1 MEDKEYY
8 IDLFKELMELY
19 EFRVYK
25 AINENGDEILKVRD
39 LQNGNI
45 GDIESD
51 EFNDCCDILERM
63 EIYHKDYIIDDLAT
77 CLSYYGDIID
87 DEWATWQDLYN
98 ITSNH
103 IEELAEC
110 EFDIRVLELILNPQY
125 LENIKIETE

>member
-1 MEDKEYY
+1 MKDKQYY

-25 AINENGDEILKVRD
+25 ATNENGDEILKVED
-39 LQNGNI
+39 LQRGNI

-63 EIYHKDYIIDDLAT
+63 ECYHDDYIVESLAN
-77 CLSYYGDIID
+77 CLDYYGDNIA

-110 EFDIRVLELILNPQY
+110 EFDIRALELILNPQY
-125 LENIKIETE
+125 LENVKIETM

>member
-1 MEDKEYY
+1 MKDKQYY

-25 AINENGDEILKVRD
+25 ATNENGDEILKVED
-39 LQNGNI
+39 LQRGNI

-63 EIYHKDYIIDDLAT
+63 ECYHDDYIVESLANCLDCCDDIA
-77 CLSYYGDIID
+77 

-110 EFDIRVLELILNPQY
+110 EFDIRALELILNPQH
-125 LENIKIETE
+125 LTNIKIETM

>member
-1 MEDKEYY
+1 MKDKQYY

-25 AINENGDEILKVRD
+25 ATNENGDEILKVED
-39 LQNGNI
+39 LQRGNI
-45 GDIESD
+45 GNIESD

-63 EIYHKDYIIDDLAT
+63 ECYHDDYIVESLANCLDCCDDIA
-77 CLSYYGDIID
+77 

-110 EFDIRVLELILNPQY
+110 EFDIRALELILNPQY
-125 LENIKIETE
+125 LENVKIETM

>member
-1 MEDKEYY
+1 MKDKQYY

-25 AINENGDEILKVRD
+25 ATNENGDEILKVYD
-39 LQNGNI
+39 LQGGNL

-51 EFNDCCDILERM
+51 EFNDCYDILERM
-63 EIYHKDYIIDDLAT
+63 ECYHDDYIVRALED
-77 CLSYYGDIID
+77 CLDYYGDNIA

-98 ITSNH
+98 ITSKH

-110 EFDIRVLELILNPQY
+110 EFDIRALELILNPQH
-125 LENIKIETE
+125 LKGIKIETM

>member
-1 MEDKEYY
+1 MKDKQYY

-25 AINENGDEILKVRD
+25 ATNENGDEILKVED
-39 LQNGNI
+39 LQRGNI

-63 EIYHKDYIIDDLAT
+63 ECYHDDYIVKALADY
-77 CLSYYGDIID
+77 LDYADNIA

-110 EFDIRVLELILNPQY
+110 EFDIRALELILNPQH
-125 LENIKIETE
+125 LENIKIETM